1 MALILTDT
9 NILARRFERASPQ
22 NPVASGA
29 MKRLRARG
37 DELVIAPQTLYEL
50 WVVLTRPATARG
62 GFGKTP
68 EEAARLLAACAGVCR
83 VLPDSPLI
91 LPTWLD
97 LVSRYSVSGV
107 RAHDV
112 RLVAAMKI
120 HGVAQ
125 ILTFNGRD
133 FQAFAPEG
141 IAVLD
146 PTTI

>member
-22 NPVASGA
+22 SLVASAA

-62 GFGKTP
+62 GMGKTP
-68 EEAARLLAACAGVCR
+68 IEAARLLAACAGVCR
-83 VLPDSPLI
+83 VLPDSPAI

-97 LVSRYSVSGV
+97 LVKRYNVIGV
-107 RAHDV
+107 RAHDA

-120 HGVAQ
+120 HGVTEV
-125 ILTFNGRD
+125 LTFNGRD

-141 IAVLD
+141 ISVTD